1 VTRLASLVGVAGTLA
16 GTAAT
21 LGCCGLGIL
30 GPTAALVAG
39 SGSAALVPSTWEY
52 PVVYVSLVLALA
64 GLLMNGRRHRRPG
77 PGILGALG
85 ALLLLLAL
93 HEAWDVAVFAAL
105 IGGGSAILGAAV
117 AFDMAQAWHLCRRSL
132 EESR

>member
-1 VTRLASLVGVAGTLA
+1 MAGTLA

-30 GPTAALVAG
+30 GPTAVFVAG
-39 SGSAALVPSTWEY
+39 SGIAAPTWEY
-52 PVVYVSLVLALA
+52 PVVYVSLALALA

-77 PGILGALG
+77 PGILGAFA

-93 HEAWDVAVFAAL
+93 QAWDVAVFAAL

-117 AFDMAQAWHLCRRSL
+117 AFDIAAAWRLCRRSL
-132 EESR
+132 EESG